1 MVPVT
6 FPTVSPGTGIS
17 TGTNVGRR
25 DGRDGIGASA
35 PDNGLSGFP
44 SSSTGTTPAASS
56 DRRAGPGATSVTL
69 LHQAR
74 AGDEAAW
81 RQLFRLYTPLV
92 CYWCR
97 KRGVHGADVDD
108 VVQDVFQTAAKAL
121 DTFRRT
127 RPDDTFRGWLHGIT
141 RHKVLEFQ
149 RRRSSQPQ
157 AEGGPENERRLG
169 VLADSHADTGA
180 EDPTAEDD
188 DDPKLVHDLF
198 HTVMEMVRNEF
209 EERTWLAF
217 WRTVIDGQ
225 RPVDVAA
232 ELNVSPAAVRMAKCR
247 VVRRVREQLG
257 DCLQ

>member
-1 MVPVT
+1 VLN
-6 FPTVSPGTGIS
+6 SDGHDSGGAGIP
-17 TGTNVGRR
+17 NN
-25 DGRDGIGASA
+25 A
-35 PDNGLSGFP
+35 LSGFP
-44 SSSTGTTPAASS
+44 SSGVTPAAS
-56 DRRAGPGATSVTL
+56 DERRAPAGATSVTL
-69 LHQAR
+69 LQQAR

-81 RQLFRLYTPLV
+81 RQIFRLYTPLI

-97 KRGVHGADVDD
+97 KRGVREADVDD
-108 VVQDVFQTAAKAL
+108 IVQEVFHTAARAL
-121 DTFRRT
+121 VDFRRT

-141 RHKVLEFQ
+141 RHKVLASH

-157 AEGGPENERRLG
+157 AEGGSENERRLG
-169 VLADSHADTGA
+169 QLADSTVCAALDY
-180 EDPTAEDD
+180 PTANFDDDDDDD
-188 DDPKLVHDLF
+188 DDPKLVRDLF
-198 HTVMEMVRNEF
+198 HTVVGMVRNEF

-257 DCLQ
+257 DRLP